1 MLKYTL
7 KRLLRSVLTLVILI
21 TVIYAL
27 LQFMPEEGYFKNYEK
42 MSRVQIDTA
51 LRNMGLKDPL
61 YIQVG
66 RFIVNLIKG
75 DLGVSYRYRVNYP
88 ISDIVAPKVVMSMK
102 LGLTSI
108 LISLPLGMILGALM
122 ARKKGGIADRLGN
135 AYIVFIQAVPNA
147 VYFIFI
153 QLFGSEL
160 LHVSMLYK
168 EGDWTSLILP
178 VISLALPS
186 ISSYAMWLRRYMVD
200 ETNKD
205 YIKLARAKG
214 VPNTAI
220 WFRHVF
226 RNSVV
231 PMVNLIPGS
240 ILMTISGSIY
250 TESLY
255 SIPGMGGL
263 LVDVIKRQ
271 DNSMV
276 LALVVLFAAMSI
288 IGLLL
293 GDILMALADPRIK
306 LEQKG
311 GAR

>member
-1 MLKYTL
+1 MLAYSL
-7 KRLLRSVLTLVILI
+7 KRLGRALITLVILI
-21 TVIYAL
+21 TIVFILVRA
-27 LQFMPEEGYFKNYEK
+27 MPEEGYFSNYEK
-42 MSRVQIDTA
+42 MSPQQIEVG
-51 LRNMGLKDPL
+51 LRKMGLKDPL
-61 YIQVG
+61 YVQVG
-66 RFIVNLIKG
+66 KFIYNALHG
-75 DLGVSYRYRVNYP
+75 DLGTSYRYRINAKITDI
-88 ISDIVAPKVVMSMK
+88 ISSKIGISMK
-102 LGLTSI
+102 VGLISMVV
-108 LISLPLGMILGALM
+108 SLPLGMALGILM
-122 ARKKGGIADRLGN
+122 ARSKGGFADKLGN

-153 QLFGSEL
+153 QLYGSDLFG
-160 LHVSMLYK
+160 VSMLYK
-168 EGDWTSLILP
+168 ETEWTSLILP

-214 VPNTAI
+214 VPNSTI

-240 ILMTISGSIY
+240 ILLTISGSRY
-250 TESLY
+250 VESLY

-271 DNSMV
+271 DNNMV
-276 LALVVLFAAMSI
+276 LALVVIFAVMSI
-288 IGLLL
+288 LGLLL
-293 GDILMALADPRIK
+293 GDLLMAVVDPRISFTK
-306 LEQKG
+306 KEG
-311 GAR
+311 SR

>member
-75 DLGVSYRYRVNYP
+75 DLGVSYRYRYNYP
-88 ISDIVAPKVVMSMK
+88 ISDIVGPKVAVSMR
-102 LGLTSI
+102 LGLISMA
-108 LISLPLGMILGALM
+108 ISLPVGMVLGALM

-153 QLFGSEL
+153 QLFGSDL
-160 LHVSMLYK
+160 LKVNMLYQ
-168 EGDWTSLILP
+168 EGDWKTLILP
-178 VISLALPS
+178 VVSLALPS

-214 VPNTAI
+214 VPNTTI

-293 GDILMALADPRIK
+293 GDILMGIVDPRISFAK
-306 LEQKG
+306 KEG
-311 GAR
+311 SR

>member
-1 MLKYTL
+1 VLKYTL
-7 KRLLRSVLTLVILI
+7 KRLLRSVLTLVVLI

-66 RFIVNLIKG
+66 RFIGKLVTG

-88 ISDIVAPKVVMSMK
+88 ISDIVAPKIVMSLK

-108 LISLPLGMILGALM
+108 LISLPLGMVLGALM

-153 QLFGSEL
+153 QLFGSDL
-160 LHVSMLYK
+160 LKVSMLYK

-214 VPNTAI
+214 VPNTTI

-276 LALVVLFAAMSI
+276 LALVVLFAALSI

-293 GDILMALADPRIK
+293 GDILMGIVDPRISFAK
-306 LEQKG
+306 KE

>member
-66 RFIVNLIKG
+66 RFIMNLLKG

-108 LISLPLGMILGALM
+108 LISLPLGMVMGALM

-214 VPNTAI
+214 VPNTTI

-293 GDILMALADPRIK
+293 GDILMGIVDPRISFAK
-306 LEQKG
+306 KE

>member
-1 MLKYTL
+1 VLKYTL

-214 VPNTAI
+214 VPNTTI

-293 GDILMALADPRIK
+293 GDILMGIVDPRISFAK
-306 LEQKG
+306 KE

>member
-108 LISLPLGMILGALM
+108 LISLPLGMIMGALM

-186 ISSYAMWLRRYMVD
+186 ISRYATLEK
-200 ETNKD
+200 ETATHSS
-205 YIKLARAKG
+205 ILARRM
-214 VPNTAI
+214 P
-220 WFRHVF
+220 W
-226 RNSVV
+226 
-231 PMVNLIPGS
+231 
-240 ILMTISGSIY
+240 
-250 TESLY
+250 TEE
-255 SIPGMGGL
+255 PGGL
-263 LVDVIKRQ
+263 Q
-271 DNSMV
+271 SM
-276 LALVVLFAAMSI
+276 
-288 IGLLL
+288 GC
-293 GDILMALADPRIK
+293 K
-306 LEQKG
+306 K
-311 GAR
+311 

>member
-1 MLKYTL
+1 MLKYSL
-7 KRLLRSVLTLVILI
+7 KRLARALLTLVILI
-21 TVIYAL
+21 TIIIGL
-27 LQFMPEEGYFKNYEK
+27 LQLMPIEGYFNNYEK
-42 MSRVQIDTA
+42 MSPA
-51 LRNMGLKDPL
+51 LIESGLREMGLKDPF
-61 YIQVG
+61 YVQVG
-66 RFIVNLIKG
+66 RYLKNLLQG
-75 DLGVSYRYRVNYP
+75 DLGVSRRYRVNAP
-88 ISDIVAPKVVMSMK
+88 ITDIIMPKMAVSMK
-102 LGLTSI
+102 VGLISMAV
-108 LISLPLGMILGALM
+108 SLPLGMALGALM
-122 ARKKGGIADRLGN
+122 ARSKGRLADKLGN

-153 QLFGSEL
+153 QLYGSSWFNL
-160 LHVSMLYK
+160 SVLYK
-168 EGDWTSLILP
+168 PEDWTSLILP

-214 VPNTAI
+214 VPNTTI

-240 ILMTISGSIY
+240 ILLTISGSIY

-271 DNSMV
+271 DNSMIV
-276 LALVVLFAAMSI
+276 ALVVIFAALSI

-293 GDILMALADPRIK
+293 GDILMGLVDPRISFAK
-306 LEQKG
+306 KE

>member
-21 TVIYAL
+21 TIIYAL

-214 VPNTAI
+214 VPNTTI

-293 GDILMALADPRIK
+293 GDILMGIVDPRISFAK
-306 LEQKG
+306 KE

>member
-1 MLKYTL
+1 VLKYTL
-7 KRLLRSVLTLVILI
+7 KRLLRSVLTLVILM

-108 LISLPLGMILGALM
+108 LISLPLGMIMGALM

-293 GDILMALADPRIK
+293 GDILMGIVDPRISFAK
-306 LEQKG
+306 KE

>member
-61 YIQVG
+61 YIQVA
-66 RFIVNLIKG
+66 RFIGKLVTG

-88 ISDIVAPKVVMSMK
+88 ISDIVAPKILMSLK
-102 LGLTSI
+102 LGFTSI
-108 LISLPLGMILGALM
+108 LISLPLGMLLGALM

-153 QLFGSEL
+153 QLFGSNL

-214 VPNTAI
+214 VPNTTI

>member
-88 ISDIVAPKVVMSMK
+88 ISDIVAPKVIMSMK

-108 LISLPLGMILGALM
+108 LISLPLGMIMGALM

-293 GDILMALADPRIK
+293 GDILMGIVDPLISFAK
-306 LEQKG
+306 KE

>member
-1 MLKYTL
+1 MYVYSL
-7 KRLLRSVLTLVILI
+7 KRLGRALITLVILI
-21 TVIYAL
+21 TIVFILVRA
-27 LQFMPEEGYFKNYEK
+27 MPEEGYFSNYEK
-42 MSRVQIDTA
+42 MSPQQIEVG
-51 LRNMGLKDPL
+51 LRKMGLKDPL
-61 YIQVG
+61 YVQVG
-66 RFIVNLIKG
+66 KFIYNALHG
-75 DLGVSYRYRVNYP
+75 DLGTSYRYRINAK
-88 ISDIVAPKVVMSMK
+88 ITDIIGSKIGISMK
-102 LGLTSI
+102 VGLISMV
-108 LISLPLGMILGALM
+108 ISLPLGMALGILM
-122 ARKKGGIADRLGN
+122 ARSKGGFADKLGN

-153 QLFGSEL
+153 QLYGSDLFG
-160 LHVSMLYK
+160 VSMLYK
-168 EGDWTSLILP
+168 ETEWTSLILP

-214 VPNTAI
+214 VPNSTI

-240 ILMTISGSIY
+240 ILLTISGSIY
-250 TESLY
+250 VESLY

-271 DNSMV
+271 DNNMV
-276 LALVVLFAAMSI
+276 LALVVIFAVMSI
-288 IGLLL
+288 LGLLL
-293 GDILMALADPRIK
+293 GDLLMAVVDPRISFTK
-306 LEQKG
+306 KEG
-311 GAR
+311 SR

>member
-21 TVIYAL
+21 SVIYAL

-108 LISLPLGMILGALM
+108 LISLPLGMIMGALM

-293 GDILMALADPRIK
+293 GDILMGIVDPRISFAK
-306 LEQKG
+306 KE